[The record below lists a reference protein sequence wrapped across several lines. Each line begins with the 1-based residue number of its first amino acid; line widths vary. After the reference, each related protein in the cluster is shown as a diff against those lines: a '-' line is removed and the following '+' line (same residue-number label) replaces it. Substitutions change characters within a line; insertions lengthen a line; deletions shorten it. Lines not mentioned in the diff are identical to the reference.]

1 MPENADEPS
10 SGGPQ
15 QCLSMSNRP
24 EGSTGSVT
32 EIARSSRQGPRG
44 PRGLGAGNGPRS
56 GAHAAAEAIDR
67 EHLLN
72 RLQHLRGILP
82 IFAEELASARRQSA
96 ALRVENRGLL
106 EEVRR
111 LRRERERSSAARGSA
126 ARGSA
131 ARGSAAR

>member
-1 MPENADEPS
+1 
-10 SGGPQ
+10 
-15 QCLSMSNRP
+15 MSNRP
-24 EGSTGSVT
+24 GGSTGSVT
-32 EIARSSRQGPRG
+32 EIARSSRQGP
-44 PRGLGAGNGPRS
+44 PGLGAGNGPRG
-56 GAHAAAEAIDR
+56 GARAAAETIDR

-111 LRRERERSSAARGSA
+111 LRREREHGSA

-131 ARGSAAR
+131 AR